1 MIRVLFVCWGNICRS
16 PMAEFI
22 MKKLV
27 EDAYLKD
34 EFYISS
40 AATSSEELG
49 NPVYPPARK
58 KLNEH
63 GISCAGK
70 TARRIVRNDYERFD
84 LIIGM
89 DEENIYN
96 MRRFFGGDPEGKIHI
111 LMEYAGENREVSDPW
126 YTRDFEAAWRDIYE
140 GCTALLDHLTK
151 A

>member
-1 MIRVLFVCWGNICRS
+1 
-16 PMAEFI
+16 

-27 EDAYLKD
+27 RDAKLLD

-40 AATSSEELG
+40 AATSAEELG

-96 MRRFFGGDPEGKIHI
+96 MRRFFSGDPEGKIHI